1 MHDALTETELHQLS
15 IHQLK
20 NETISIL
27 THNNLKWDTVDKN
40 IALEALKQA
49 TRWHKNQTR
58 FTEVNQPR
66 EPYINHPMRNMI
78 RAFQWGVVEVDLL
91 VAILLHDVLE
101 DCAHRVLGEKKDETI
116 EGHKAQ
122 RARGCAVIQE
132 KFSTHVADLVVSVT
146 NPIVSACASREEKR
160 KSYLNHLSNTLTDP
174 EVFIVKLADFVDN
187 AGSLDR
193 SFDENKVV
201 MFKHLW
207 TKYDQAWDVFS
218 EELENH
224 SFDQVV
230 ESNMARALLEVHESL
245 GQVAKNW

>member
-1 MHDALTETELHQLS
+1 MHDVLIENELHQLS
-15 IHQLK
+15 THQLE
-20 NETISIL
+20 NEIISTL
-27 THNNLKWDTVDKN
+27 NHNNLKWGTVDKN
-40 IALEALKQA
+40 SVLEALKQA

-58 FTEVNQPR
+58 FTGVNQPR

-116 EGHKAQ
+116 EGDKAQ
-122 RARGCAVIQE
+122 RARACAVIQE
-132 KFSTHVADLVVSVT
+132 KFSAYVADLVVSVT
-146 NPIVSACASREEKR
+146 NPIVSTRASREEKR

-193 SFDENKVV
+193 SFDKNKVA

-230 ESNMARALLEVHESL
+230 ESNMARVLLEVHESL